1 MLNGK
6 LVVTGASPIP
16 VEITSSNMVQ
26 RVDLRNTHEEA
37 DTIIIHQIIKADE
50 NNVLIVADD
59 TDIFVLL
66 CHFGLNKAIS
76 GQVKMVSP
84 KKDCKMININCAVME
99 HLDVMDNLL
108 AAHGLSGCDTVAP
121 YFTIGKTTVL
131 KVLKANT
138 YPLDHLGNMEKSL
151 QDVYQQA
158 TPFILACYGLSKC
171 QTMTEGRQ
179 RMWSLK
185 MGKKVCVAPRL
196 ETLPPTT
203 EACEINIARAHLQVD
218 IWIHA
223 DHPDPPLINPEMHGW
238 HRDGTSLTPIALPPN
253 VRQAPD
259 QLLKLIKCTCDS
271 SQSCKSKICGCNT
284 ADIACTDFCACQATL
299 RSCFNPKTRECL
311 QKMEEDDDDSNDE
324 INDENT
330 YEFSD

>member
-1 MLNGK
+1 MSIKEFTRSMRETGASRVYSLNTTTQLPPREVTLSVTNNKKQLIQLIVLDLMSNKEMLNGK

-66 CHFGLNKAIS
+66 CHFVHNKAIS

-84 KKDCKMININCAVME
+84 KKDRKMININRTVME

-158 TPFILACYGLSKC
+158 TPFILACYRLSKC

-179 RMWSLK
+179 KMWSLK
-185 MGKKVCVAPRL
+185 MGKKFVL
-196 ETLPPTT
+196 
-203 EACEINIARAHLQVD
+203 HQD
-218 IWIHA
+218 
-223 DHPDPPLINPEMHGW
+223 
-238 HRDGTSLTPIALPPN
+238 
-253 VRQAPD
+253 
-259 QLLKLIKCTCDS
+259 LKL
-271 SQSCKSKICGCNT
+271 
-284 ADIACTDFCACQATL
+284 F
-299 RSCFNPKTRECL
+299 L
-311 QKMEEDDDDSNDE
+311 QQQRPVK
-324 INDENT
+324 
-330 YEFSD
+330 